1 MKIRN
6 WDVFVFVVAYHAL
19 ALALIPVVIAH
30 LSWTAVG
37 IFLLTFI
44 VGGLSIT
51 AGYHRLYAHRTFQAH
66 PVFEWAVLLGST
78 LAFQWS
84 ALSWSHDHR
93 LHHNHVDTEEDPY
106 SIRKGF
112 WYAHMLWLF
121 SYRQQFQPKLVDDL
135 MKNRRVMFQ
144 HRYFLPLAILTN
156 LIVFGIACLFLTPL
170 AALAFAVV
178 FRLLALH
185 HCTWFIN
192 SLAHTIGSKTY
203 ARELSAVDNAFL
215 ALVTFGEGYHN
226 YHHAFANDYRNG
238 VRWYHFD
245 PTKWVIWIGSKLGI
259 TGGLRTVNEIRIQKS
274 LVQKDRS
281 LILDWLR
288 DEADELAVE
297 IREKL
302 DELANTFDET
312 ASILAERMRDIRKAG
327 TEKRRLLRLEIRRL
341 RAALRELWREWIALT
356 SYVCKRYRIAHSH

>member
-6 WDVFVFVVAYHAL
+6 WTVFTFVVTYHAL
-19 ALALIPVVIAH
+19 ALALLPFAVAN
-30 LSWTAVG
+30 LSWAAVG
-37 IFLLTFI
+37 VFFLTFI
-44 VGGLSIT
+44 AGGLSIT
-51 AGYHRLYAHRTFQAH
+51 AGYHRLYSHRTFQAH
-66 PVFEWAVLLGST
+66 PIFEWAVLLGST

-121 SYRQQFQPKLVDDL
+121 SYRQQFQPELVGDL

-144 HRYFLPLAILTN
+144 HRFFLPLAIATN
-156 LIVFGIACLFLTPL
+156 LAVLGLAWLILGFW

-178 FRLLALH
+178 YRLLALH

-215 ALVTFGEGYHN
+215 ALLTFGEGYHN

-245 PTKWVIWIGSKLGI
+245 PTKWTIWIGSKLKL
-259 TGGLRTVNEIRIQKS
+259 TTGLRTVNEIRIQKS
-274 LVQKDRS
+274 LVQKDRH

-288 DEADELAVE
+288 DEADELATE
-297 IREKL
+297 IKGRL
-302 DELANTFDET
+302 DELASSFDET
-312 ASILAERMRDIRKAG
+312 ASMLSERMREIRQAG
-327 TEKRRLLRLEIRRL
+327 SDKRRLLKLEIRRL
-341 RAALRELWREWIALT
+341 RTLLRVLWREWIALT
-356 SYVCKRYRIAHSH
+356 SYATKRYRIAHTH